1 MAPRAANN
9 PRQIRSKT
17 CGCKRCLD
25 EYPPA
30 EHGERRPRR
39 DCQGSWQARY
49 RDPAGKQKAKNFRT
63 KAEAIAFLDE
73 TRTAVRS
80 RTYHDP
86 KRGEI
91 TLGAWWDLWWPSQGG
106 RIRTRNRKESNWNAH
121 IAPKWRNV
129 PLNAMEHMAIQSWL
143 TQSVK
148 GHESQRK
155 VLELLRAMLADAV
168 RDNRR
173 IPFNPAAEV
182 RVTATAVP
190 KHPDDLRP
198 PTEEQY
204 ALVREHLPSWYWPL
218 VDWAQE
224 TGMRWGEY
232 TAMRRCNVDRDAGLA
247 YVREVVIDD
256 DGVLR
261 RQAIPKSAA
270 ALRNVPLTPKALEAF
285 DIMVERLA
293 PAATRS
299 AIEDGM
305 CPEELIFRGPL
316 AGERRRQKDG
326 TVVSLDSVLSRNN
339 FRRVWIPAIK
349 AAGVARE
356 VRNPETGRKEWW
368 PRVHDYRHAVASR
381 LHEAGVP
388 EADVQAF
395 LGQERG
401 SRVTWNYTHTSDEA
415 LAAAR
420 DALGGTRRLRV
431 VRGVHTESTTT
442 PRNLS
447 ESLGDSEA
455 GAASGL

>member
-9 PRQIRSKT
+9 PRQIRSKN
-17 CGCKRCLD
+17 CGCTACLT
-25 EYPPA
+25 EYPPDQY
-30 EHGERRPRR
+30 GERRPRR
-39 DCQGSWQARY
+39 DCTGSWQARY
-49 RDPAGKQKAKNFRT
+49 RDPAGKQRAKNFRT
-63 KAEAIAFLDE
+63 RGEAIAFLDSV
-73 TRTAVRS
+73 RTAVRS

-121 IAPKWRNV
+121 IAPKWRDV
-129 PLNAMEHMAIQSWL
+129 PLNALEHMAIQSWL
-143 TQSVK
+143 TQDVK

-182 RVTATAVP
+182 RVTAIAVP

-198 PTEEQY
+198 PTEKQY
-204 ALVREHLPSWYWPL
+204 ALVREALPSWYRPL

-232 TAMRRCNVDRDAGLA
+232 TAMRRCNVDRDAALA

-261 RQAIPKSAA
+261 RQIIPKSAA
-270 ALRNVPLTPKALEAF
+270 ALRSVPLTPKALEAY
-285 DIMVERLA
+285 DIMIERLA
-293 PAATRS
+293 PATTRS

-305 CPEELIFRGPL
+305 HPEELLFRGPL
-316 AGERRRQKDG
+316 AGEQRRQKDG
-326 TVVSLDSVLSRNN
+326 TVATLDSVLSRNN
-339 FRRVWIPAIK
+339 FRRVWIPAIQ
-349 AAGVARE
+349 AAGIARKIK
-356 VRNPETGRKEWW
+356 NPETGRTEWW

-388 EADVQAF
+388 EVDVQAF

-401 SRVTWNYTHTSDEA
+401 SRVTWNYTHTSDA
-415 LAAAR
+415 SLAAAR
-420 DALGGTRRLRV
+420 DALAGVRRLRV
-431 VRGVHTESTTT
+431 VHGVHDESTRP
-442 PRNLS
+442 PRRDS
-447 ESLGDSEA
+447 ASLGTSD
-455 GAASGL
+455 GDAASAL

>member
-1 MAPRAANN
+1 MGRRGLNN
-9 PRQIRSKT
+9 PRQLRRKT
-17 CGCKRCLD
+17 CGCAACIA

-30 EHGERRPRR
+30 EYGERKRRR
-39 DCQGSWQARY
+39 DCTGSWQARY
-49 RDPAGKQKAKNFRT
+49 RDPTGKQCSETFPTKKA
-63 KAEAIAFLDE
+63 AEAFLDE
-73 TRTAVRS
+73 VRS
-80 RTYHDP
+80 RVRNRTYHDP
-86 KRGEI
+86 DRGKL
-91 TLGAWWDLWWPSQGG
+91 TLGQWWDMWWPAQGG

-121 IAPKWRNV
+121 IAPKWRDV
-129 PLNAMEHMAIQSWL
+129 PLNGLEHMAIQAWL
-143 TQSVK
+143 TKDVK

-182 RVTATAVP
+182 RVTANAVP

-198 PTEEQY
+198 PSPEQY
-204 ALVREHLPSWYWPL
+204 ALVRAQLPSWYWPL
-218 VDWAQE
+218 VDWAEE

-232 TAMRRCNVDRDAGLA
+232 TAMRRCNVDRPAALA

-270 ALRNVPLTPKALEAF
+270 ALRYVPLTPKALEAF

-293 PAATRS
+293 PAETRS

-305 CPEELIFRGPL
+305 CPEELLFRGPL
-316 AGERRRQKDG
+316 AGEQRRQADG
-326 TVVSLDSVLSRNN
+326 SVQTLDSVLSRNN
-339 FRRVWIPAIK
+339 FRRVWIPAIQH
-349 AAGVARE
+349 AGIARK
-356 VRNPETGRKEWW
+356 VKNPETGRTEWW

-415 LAAAR
+415 LGAAR
-420 DALGGTRRLRV
+420 DALAGVRRLRV
-431 VRGVHTESTTT
+431 VQGFHTDSTST
-442 PRNLS
+442 PRQVS
-447 ESLGDSEA
+447 ETLGATDAEA
-455 GAASGL
+455 AEGR

>member
-9 PRQIRSKT
+9 PRQIRSKG
-17 CGCKRCLD
+17 CGCAQCLA

-30 EHGERRPRR
+30 QYGERRPRR
-39 DCQGSWQARY
+39 DCTGSWQARY

-63 KAEAIAFLDE
+63 KGAALAFLDSV
-73 TRTAVRS
+73 RTAVRS

-86 KRGEI
+86 RRGEI
-91 TLGAWWDLWWPSQGG
+91 TLGAWWDLWWPAQGG
-106 RIRTRNRKESNWNAH
+106 RIRTRNRKESNWTAH
-121 IAPKWRNV
+121 IAPKWRDV
-129 PLNAMEHMAIQSWL
+129 PLNALEHMAIQSWL

-182 RVTATAVP
+182 RVTAVAVP

-204 ALVREHLPSWYWPL
+204 ALVRAALPSWYWPL

-232 TAMRRCNVDRDAGLA
+232 TAMRRCNVDRPAALA

-261 RQAIPKSAA
+261 RQLVPKSAA
-270 ALRNVPLTPKALEAF
+270 ALRMVPLTPKALEAY
-285 DIMVERLA
+285 DIMIERLN
-293 PAATRS
+293 PASTRS
-299 AIEDGM
+299 PIEDGM
-305 CPEELIFRGPL
+305 HPEELIFRGPL
-316 AGERRRQKDG
+316 AGEQRRQKDG
-326 TVVSLDSVLSRNN
+326 TVTVLESVLSRNN
-339 FRRVWIPAIK
+339 FRRVWIPAIQE
-349 AAGVARE
+349 AGIARK
-356 VRNPETGRKEWW
+356 VRNPETGRSEWW

-415 LAAAR
+415 LGAAR
-420 DALGGTRRLRV
+420 DALAGVRRLRV
-431 VRGVHTESTTT
+431 VHGVHVKSTST
-442 PRNLS
+442 PRGS
-447 ESLGDSEA
+447 SDSLGKPNGDTGRA
-455 GAASGL
+455 V